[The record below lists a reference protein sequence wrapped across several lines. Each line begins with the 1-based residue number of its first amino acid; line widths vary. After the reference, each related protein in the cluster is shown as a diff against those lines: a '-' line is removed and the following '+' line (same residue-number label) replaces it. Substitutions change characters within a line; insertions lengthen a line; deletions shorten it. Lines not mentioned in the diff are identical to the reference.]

1 MSHVSDK
8 LPINGQGRN
17 GKMLME
23 HTKLDEYFFAM
34 IYSPLFGGHGMRTI
48 VLRGKHQQP
57 RSSLS
62 CWQPGNWPG
71 WRRRR
76 RRRRGERG
84 AGKDVNN
91 SQRMQLLFMPPLLQ
105 AWLKA
110 MGGRKK
116 EIDKSCQKL

>member
-1 MSHVSDK
+1 
-8 LPINGQGRN
+8 
-17 GKMLME
+17 MLME

-76 RRRRGERG
+76 RRRRTGRRRG
-84 AGKDVNN
+84 KGSGKRCKQFAENAAVIHATTTSAGVVKSND
-91 SQRMQLLFMPPLLQ
+91 
-105 AWLKA
+105 
-110 MGGRKK
+110 GRKK
-116 EIDKSCQKL
+116 EGN

>member
-1 MSHVSDK
+1 
-8 LPINGQGRN
+8 
-17 GKMLME
+17 MLME
-23 HTKLDEYFFAM
+23 DTKLDEYFFAM
-34 IYSPLFGGHGMRTI
+34 MYSPLFGGHGMRTI
-48 VLRGKHQQP
+48 VLRGKHQLQQP
-57 RSSLS
+57 RSSLGIG
-62 CWQPGNWPG
+62 QAGG
-71 WRRRR
+71 GGG
-76 RRRRGERG
+76 GERG